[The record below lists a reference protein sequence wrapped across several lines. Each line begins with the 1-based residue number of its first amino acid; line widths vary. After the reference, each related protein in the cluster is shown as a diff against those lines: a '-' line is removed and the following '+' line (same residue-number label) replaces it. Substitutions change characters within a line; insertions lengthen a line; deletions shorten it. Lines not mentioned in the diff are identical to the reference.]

1 MVAGAFG
8 CFGAGCLEQMLCFL
22 LFFFY
27 LLSLFLSLSL
37 SFTFFP
43 LLFVM
48 DLDKSFSNLS
58 LNKDNE
64 ENKPTRVMPP
74 RPMPPRMAPGGR
86 SVLPP
91 MSGRP
96 GALPPLSGSNSPA
109 SRSLLPGQ
117 SPSPSPGG
125 MRNRPGGGRMG
136 RPGLNLSQLG
146 LSPKPEQTP
155 FANFSKYV

>member
-1 MVAGAFG
+1 
-8 CFGAGCLEQMLCFL
+8 
-22 LFFFY
+22 
-27 LLSLFLSLSL
+27 
-37 SFTFFP
+37 
-43 LLFVM
+43 M
-48 DLDKSFSNLS
+48 DLDKPFSNLS

-64 ENKPTRVMPP
+64 ENKPARVMPP

-96 GALPPLSGSNSPA
+96 GALPPLSGSSSPA
-109 SRSLLPGQ
+109 GRSPLPGQ